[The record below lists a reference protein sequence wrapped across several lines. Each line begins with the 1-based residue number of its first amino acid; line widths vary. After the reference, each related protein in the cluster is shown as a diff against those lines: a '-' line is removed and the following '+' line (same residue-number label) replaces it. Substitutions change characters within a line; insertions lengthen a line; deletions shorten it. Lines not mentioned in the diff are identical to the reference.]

1 MNAISTFDAVLL
13 GALGM
18 ASMILVVI
26 VAVVAV
32 WKVWPLLVVF
42 KDSIPRLEKAVAK
55 ATTVMDA
62 IQRELAY
69 MRSLT
74 PQPTPNF
81 GGDPGSPAAG
91 QEPTAPPQPTPFPAP
106 VFDRFQ
112 VMREEPDATIQDTD
126 SGGLTQTDEDLVR
139 MEALENLRQ
148 KGMQVED
155 SDTEHEGIEV
165 ESE

>member
-18 ASMILVVI
+18 AAMILVVI

-42 KDSIPRLEKAVAK
+42 KDSVPRLEKAVTK
-55 ATTVMDA
+55 AAAVMDA
-62 IQRELAY
+62 IHRELAY

-81 GGDPGSPAAG
+81 GGDPGSPGAG
-91 QEPTAPPQPTPFPAP
+91 QEPTPAPAPTPFPSP
-106 VFDRFQ
+106 VFDRFP
-112 VMREEPDATIQDTD
+112 VMREEPDAKIDDTD

-139 MEALENLRQ
+139 MESLENLRQ
-148 KGMQVED
+148 RGMQVEA
-155 SDTEHEGIEV
+155 SDAIHEAIEV
-165 ESE
+165 DSE